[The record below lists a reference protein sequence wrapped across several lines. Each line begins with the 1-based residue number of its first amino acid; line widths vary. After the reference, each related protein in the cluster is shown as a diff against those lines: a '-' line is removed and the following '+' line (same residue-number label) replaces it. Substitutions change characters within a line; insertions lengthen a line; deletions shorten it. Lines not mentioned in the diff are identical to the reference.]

1 MKNIFFILAFLFVS
15 SSAFGQKY
23 FKNPS
28 GGDNKWSNNAN
39 WTNGK
44 PTAANAKVVI
54 KAGNPIL
61 DVNVTLGQIKLAADA
76 ANAVTITAER

>member
-28 GGDNKWSNNAN
+28 GGDNKWSN
-39 WTNGK
+39 
-44 PTAANAKVVI
+44 
-54 KAGNPIL
+54 
-61 DVNVTLGQIKLAADA
+61 
-76 ANAVTITAER
+76 AERTGLTENLLHKMQKLLLKLVIQS